1 MPLDREILNRF
12 HQVLVDEIRQTSPEY
27 LSGEF
32 TVAEIY
38 QKLVPYGV
46 HRDRIGVEMNG
57 DYEDALL
64 RLLAGEGDY
73 LKIQSDPARKRIQR
87 ELESSNPNSGIY
99 REFAAVGVR
108 LNADRIPPPTSAQAG
123 AGSGLAGT
131 GPEGKGEA
139 EGSEDARR
147 GPPSLSLETPSP
159 SPSGPHLFELADA
172 SAGADPKTGEGK
184 EGTKAGPVLAGSLP
198 RERGPATGASPS
210 AADPGGGKVAEP
222 GKGAPTV
229 GKGASPE
236 ECPACDRDLPA
247 RPNLRFCPY
256 CGVNVLERGCPGCG
270 EPLEW
275 GWAFCVS
282 CGTQVEGT

>member
-1 MPLDREILNRF
+1 MPLDRDILSRF
-12 HQVLVDEIRQTSPEY
+12 HQVLVDEIRQVSPEY

-38 QKLVPYGV
+38 QKLVPYGA

-73 LKIQSDPARKRIQR
+73 LDIQSEPARQRIRR
-87 ELESSNPNSGIY
+87 ELESSNPNAGIY

-108 LNADRIPPPTSAQAG
+108 LNSDRIPPPPSPSERVG
-123 AGSGLAGT
+123 ASEGADGSR
-131 GPEGKGEA
+131 
-139 EGSEDARR
+139 S
-147 GPPSLSLETPSP
+147 GPPSLSLETPSA
-159 SPSGPHLFELADA
+159 SPGGPHLFELANPPV
-172 SAGADPKTGEGK
+172 GADAKKLESNEGR
-184 EGTKAGPVLAGSLP
+184 KAGS
-198 RERGPATGASPS
+198 GPAASPPEGRAPS
-210 AADPGGGKVAEP
+210 TGGSTPPPDPRGGEVAHQAKGAPAEGKVA
-222 GKGAPTV
+222 
-229 GKGASPE
+229 SPK
-236 ECPACDRDLPA
+236 ECPGCDRDLPA
-247 RPNLRFCPY
+247 RATLRFCPF

-275 GWAFCVS
+275 EWAFCVS

>member
-1 MPLDREILNRF
+1 MPLDRKILSRF
-12 HQVLVDEIRQTSPEY
+12 HQVLVDEIRQLSPEY

-38 QKLVPYGV
+38 QKLVPYGA
-46 HRDRIGVEMNG
+46 HRDRLGVEMNG

-73 LKIQSDPARKRIQR
+73 LAIQSEPARQRIRR

-108 LNADRIPPPTSAQAG
+108 LNADRIPPPTSLQE
-123 AGSGLAGT
+123 GT
-131 GPEGKGEA
+131 GDA
-139 EGSEDARR
+139 ERADDSRR

-159 SPSGPHLFELADA
+159 SPAGPRLFELADA
-172 SAGADPKTGEGK
+172 PTGGDPKTGESKG
-184 EGTKAGPVLAGSLP
+184 GRKAGPVLAGSVP
-198 RERGPATGASPS
+198 REQVPTTGGSPS
-210 AADPGGGKVAEP
+210 IPDLGGGKVAQP
-222 GKGAPTV
+222 GKGSPTA
-229 GKGASPE
+229 GKDASPE
-236 ECPACDRDLPA
+236 ECPGCDRDLPA
-247 RPNLRFCPY
+247 RTNLRFCPF

-275 GWAFCVS
+275 EWAFCVS
-282 CGTQVEGT
+282 CGTQVEGA

>member
-1 MPLDREILNRF
+1 MPLDRDILSRF
-12 HQVLVDEIRQTSPEY
+12 HQVLVDEIRQLSPEY

-38 QKLVPYGV
+38 QKLVPYGA

-73 LKIQSDPARKRIQR
+73 LAIQSEPARQRIRR

-108 LNADRIPPPTSAQAG
+108 LNVDRIPPPTSSSETIG
-123 AGSGLAGT
+123 DSEGSG
-131 GPEGKGEA
+131 E
-139 EGSEDARR
+139 SRR
-147 GPPSLSLETPSP
+147 KPPALSLDTPSA
-159 SPSGPHLFELADA
+159 SPAGPHLFELADPPSGGDAKTLERKEGRTPGLTPAGSAPAGSVPAGPTPEARTSAAGGSA
-172 SAGADPKTGEGK
+172 SASGPRREKVVQQGKGSPAEGK
-184 EGTKAGPVLAGSLP
+184 V
-198 RERGPATGASPS
+198 
-210 AADPGGGKVAEP
+210 V
-222 GKGAPTV
+222 
-229 GKGASPE
+229 SPE
-236 ECPACDRDLPA
+236 ECPGCDRDLPA
-247 RPNLRFCPY
+247 RANLRFCPF

-275 GWAFCVS
+275 EWAFCVS
-282 CGTQVEGT
+282 CGTQVEGA